1 MKFHNGTY
9 KVVTGLLS
17 IAILDL
23 LIGRIW
29 VIASFLAAWFLNL
42 MRNPTRVRSKWGIV
56 SPVNGIL
63 KRILNIEIN
72 GEKRQHI
79 KISTRA
85 IFDSQVF
92 RLASGYSVSSVTAD
106 QNSIT
111 IEYTSGMIVK
121 HIPLYQ
127 SLGGLVLEGDKTS
140 LENTD
145 EYGYSLFGSDTSVIL
160 PASYKLCLSD
170 AELGRV
176 LIDGE
181 TVIAMEEEK

>member
-1 MKFHNGTY
+1 M
-9 KVVTGLLS
+9 
-17 IAILDL
+17 
-23 LIGRIW
+23 
-29 VIASFLAAWFLNL
+29 
-42 MRNPTRVRSKWGIV
+42 
-56 SPVNGIL
+56 
-63 KRILNIEIN
+63 NIEIN